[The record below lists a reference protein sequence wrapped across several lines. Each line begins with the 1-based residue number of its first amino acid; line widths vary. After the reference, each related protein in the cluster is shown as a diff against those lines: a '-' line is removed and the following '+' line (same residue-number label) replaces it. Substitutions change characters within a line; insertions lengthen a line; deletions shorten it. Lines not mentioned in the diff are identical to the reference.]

1 MSQKFINDVVSF
13 LENKTEKF
21 KEYDGV
27 TAQLLATDFDEMN
40 AIFDVRRDILDEI
53 TDINDKLDKVI
64 SEIPEDEKSDITL
77 IVKNYK
83 VIGNGKYAEIEKNI
97 KEQNYIKKSVAQK
110 EKQLGE
116 KLKSFKKDLDEQV
129 LQINKNKQVIDYMDS
144 TSKSELFKG
153 KEFDEKL

>member
-83 VIGNGKYAEIEKNI
+83 VIGNGKYPEIEKNI

-144 TSKSELFKG
+144 TSKPELFKG